1 MYSNN
6 PNGIVMAFFCNVSFF
21 HWYLVICFD
30 KVHLGGHHCPV
41 KRGYEIM
48 GVGHRIVVWLGH
60 MVEGAVVTAKMPI
73 SWGGL
78 GEHMQ

>member
-1 MYSNN
+1 M
-6 PNGIVMAFFCNVSFF
+6 IR
-21 HWYLVICFD
+21 FD
-30 KVHLGGHHCPV
+30 KVHFGEHHCSV

-48 GVGHRIVVWLGH
+48 HLGHRIVVWLGH

-78 GEHMQ
+78 GDHMQ